1 MNLRKHERL
10 SVDYAGSFS
19 GGRFRGTGFIRDLS
33 VDGCRVSSASV
44 VSVGDMLG
52 VLIEIPG
59 SEQPLYI
66 TRTVV
71 RWTNAKE
78 FGMEF
83 ILMDLHDRQR
93 LDRMVLKTRAT
104 DTRQEFSVVSPW
116 AKANLISSDVV

>member
-10 SVDYAGSFS
+10 FVDYAGSFS
-19 GGRFRGTGFIRDLS
+19 GGSFRGTGFIRDLS

-93 LDRMVLKTRAT
+93 LDRMVLKTAAT
-104 DTRQEFSVVSPW
+104 DTRQELSVVSPW
-116 AKANLISSDVV
+116 AKANLIRSDVV